1 MVGENDQRCE
11 DQNGF
16 DGQSFAIVVVT
27 LGRPLEKLG
36 DVLGQLGLARFRSIA
51 VFDLII
57 VQLFRH
63 GDVSTAEVR
72 IVVETSFAFHTS
84 RFVLITREEI
94 EDVVAT
100 IFAT

>member
-1 MVGENDQRCE
+1 MVGENDERRE

-36 DVLGQLGLARFRSIA
+36 DVLGQLGFARFRSIA
-51 VFDLII
+51 VLDLVI

-63 GDVSTAEVR
+63 GDVTTAEIR
-72 IVVETSFAFHTS
+72 IVMETSFAFHAS
-84 RFVLITREEI
+84 RFLLVTSEEI
-94 EDVVAT
+94 EDVVAA
-100 IFAT
+100 IFTT